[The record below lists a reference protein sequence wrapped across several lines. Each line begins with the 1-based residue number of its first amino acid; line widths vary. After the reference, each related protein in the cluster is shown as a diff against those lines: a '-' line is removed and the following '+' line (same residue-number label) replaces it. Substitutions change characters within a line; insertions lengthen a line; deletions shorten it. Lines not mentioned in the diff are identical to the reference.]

1 MTGASAD
8 SISLAEDLVATLR
21 IPTPSQP
28 ATLLNVRPYHCLV
41 ELRERERERG
51 KEER

>member
-8 SISLAEDLVATLR
+8 SISLAEDLVAALR

-28 ATLLNVRPYHCLV
+28 ATLLNVRPHHCLA

-51 KEER
+51 KEQR